1 MSKFG
6 ATAGL
11 ADIKLLSMIFVLI
24 LEKQSIRTLYQID
37 QLFSSEHCIK

>member
-11 ADIKLLSMIFVLI
+11 ADIKLLSMIFVLVPKHQPI
-24 LEKQSIRTLYQID
+24 TTLSPINQE
-37 QLFSSEHCIK
+37 F